1 MQRTS
6 SAGLYIT
13 ASGEASSCA
22 IAPHARDEM
31 RWGWRA
37 CSLFPLLPPH
47 ILTAQCTAV
56 TCCHSRMKLSSL
68 MEKAAQLKPYSVRLE
83 SIEAQIRRQQFLL
96 ERTRLA
102 LEHQLLERNA
112 HLAFHR
118 IVKSVICLLCVF
130 RLFVVSSSCSL
141 QRSSTE
147 AFVLAAVSHTHTH
160 TRTHAHTHT
169 HTHVHSSHNP
179 TGGER
184 CEEEEAGRIREL
196 VEAAAA
202 TVLQHHEHR
211 SNRIERALL

>member
-169 HTHVHSSHNP
+169 HTHTRTLISQP
-179 TGGER
+179 
-184 CEEEEAGRIREL
+184 
-196 VEAAAA
+196 
-202 TVLQHHEHR
+202 
-211 SNRIERALL
+211 NRG